1 MNRPPRPPANLS
13 GPIDAA
19 IARDPRVRA
28 QLAGLDA
35 GQRDHVRR
43 AIAQA
48 VQAKLRDRGGP
59 R

>member
-13 GPIDAA
+13 APIEAA
-19 IARDPRVRA
+19 ITRDPRIRA
-28 QLAGLDA
+28 SLAGLDA

-48 VQAKLRDRGGP
+48 IQAKLRERGGP
-59 R
+59 Q

>member
-13 GPIDAA
+13 ASIDAA
-19 IARDPRVRA
+19 ISRDPRVRA
-28 QLAGLDA
+28 TLDGLDA

-48 VQAKLRDRGGP
+48 IRAKLRERGGP
-59 R
+59 Q